1 MTPRSG
7 VRPPVLAGLRR
18 PELDVRNPTPRALLV
33 GGAGSGKST
42 ALAHLYA
49 LFESDSRQAVL
60 AHGATAD
67 LSGIPADHVLLVDD
81 PHLLDEQG
89 RDLLD
94 QRAQDPRAALIV
106 ASRPWRV
113 PEQESAIA
121 QRLSRHLPAVV
132 LGYASRADVLESL
145 DGASTACVDRI
156 LSATLGI
163 SWLVWEALQRHDP
176 RGCPGGAAHAD
187 VERALQ
193 ECVAQRLDT
202 VDPVIRSVVEEA
214 CVDPAGLAST
224 ADAAAEFAVMRA
236 YAEGL
241 LQRNGRPAPLV
252 RSAVLAVMPA
262 HRLRELTGRFGDD
275 LARHAADGDG
285 DLPDLPNDDRLAAIL
300 VEQADRLL
308 AARPQR
314 AAALYRGAVRCGAEE
329 SAVAGR
335 RAEAAWAAGDIDGAA
350 AIAES
355 APPGS
360 CDRGR
365 LTDVSAAVW
374 AARGMML
381 QADAVY
387 RADAPSDAIA
397 AARAAIPALAVG
409 AFRPPAAATDQ
420 TAPSA
425 LGVSMDLLH
434 RGLAASLESGCS
446 EEVLADLVRSA
457 SLYTSAGTASAI
469 CELPAVIAAVVALNL
484 GATATAQVVLDDAI
498 AGGHGGPW
506 AVRRLLLWRA
516 WVAMQRAHPAEARES
531 LDQALADG
539 CALSPRDQLLAR
551 ALRVAIARRYESAA
565 GLEAAWQEARGSI
578 LRTEIDL
585 FLVHPLAELATAAAR
600 VGDAARIQPALERAL
615 AITAQLGGPS
625 LWTCQLLWAGIQ
637 QGILTN
643 APESLAP
650 HAKALVA
657 ASATDPVAAAM
668 ARAGRVWTSVLAGKV
683 DPDAVEAAAQ
693 GLSSAGMRWDA
704 ARLAGHGAARS
715 TDRRIAARLLACARE
730 LHPADET
737 RRIAATTDEAAS
749 GEVPA
754 VPTEMLSER
763 EIEVARMVLDGKTYA
778 EIGEAIF
785 ISPRTVEHHIAH
797 IRQRLGATSRSEV
810 LGKLRV
816 LLGAD
821 AGAGTPQ
828 RSQITGDPA

>member
-1 MTPRSG
+1 M
-7 VRPPVLAGLRR
+7 
-18 PELDVRNPTPRALLV
+18 RNPTPRALLV

-49 LFESDSRQAVL
+49 QFESDSRAAVL

-67 LSGIPADHVLLVDD
+67 LVGIPSDHVLLVDD

-94 QRAQDPRAALIV
+94 RRAQDPRAALIV

-145 DGASTACVDRI
+145 DGTDAAASASCIDRI

-176 RGCPGGAAHAD
+176 RGCPGGTAHAD

-193 ECVAQRLDT
+193 ECIAQRLDT
-202 VDPVIRSVVEEA
+202 VDRSVRSVVEEA
-214 CVDPAGLAST
+214 CVDPSGHAT
-224 ADAAAEFAVMRA
+224 AADEAAEFALMRA

-241 LQRNGRPAPLV
+241 LQRNGRPSPLV

-262 HRLRELTGRFGDD
+262 HRLRELTARFGDE
-275 LARHAADGDG
+275 LARHAADVDG
-285 DLPDLPNDDRLAAIL
+285 DLPDLPHDTRLAAVL
-300 VEQADRLL
+300 VGQADRLL
-308 AARPQR
+308 ATRPQR
-314 AAALYRGAVRCGAEE
+314 ATALYRAAVRCGADE
-329 SAVAGR
+329 ATVAGR
-335 RAEAAWAAGDIDGAA
+335 RAEAAWADGDVDGAA

-355 APPGS
+355 APQEAPDS
-360 CDRGR
+360 ER
-365 LTDVSAAVW
+365 LTDVAAAVW
-374 AARGMML
+374 AARGMMR

-387 RADAPSDAIA
+387 RATAASETTA
-397 AARAAIPALAVG
+397 AARAAIPSLAVG
-409 AFRPPAAATDQ
+409 AFRPPEAAAVPPV
-420 TAPSA
+420 PSA

-434 RGLAASLESGCS
+434 RGLAASLEAGGA
-446 EEVLADLVRSA
+446 EEALSDLVRSA

-469 CELPAVIAAVVALNL
+469 CELPAVIAAVVALNA
-484 GATATAQVVLDDAI
+484 GATATAQTVLDDAI

-506 AVRRLLLWRA
+506 AMRRLLLWRA

-531 LDQALADG
+531 LERALEDG

-585 FLVHPLAELATAAAR
+585 FLVHPLSELATAAAR
-600 VGDAARIQPALERAL
+600 VGDADRVRPALERAL
-615 AITAQLGGPS
+615 SITADLGSPS
-625 LWTCQLLWAGIQ
+625 LWTCQLHWAGIQ
-637 QGILTN
+637 RGILLN

-657 ASATDPVAAAM
+657 ASAADPVAAAM

-693 GLSSAGMRWDA
+693 GLSAAGMRWDA

-715 TDRRIAARLLACARE
+715 SDRRIAARLLACARE
-730 LHPADET
+730 LHPADES
-737 RRIAATTDEAAS
+737 RRVAATTGEAAS
-749 GEVPA
+749 GEVAA

-778 EIGEAIF
+778 EIGETIF

-797 IRQRLGATSRSEV
+797 IRQRLGATSRSDV
-810 LGKLRV
+810 LDKLRV

-821 AGAGTPQ
+821 AGAGAPQ
-828 RSQITGDPA
+828 RAQITGDPA